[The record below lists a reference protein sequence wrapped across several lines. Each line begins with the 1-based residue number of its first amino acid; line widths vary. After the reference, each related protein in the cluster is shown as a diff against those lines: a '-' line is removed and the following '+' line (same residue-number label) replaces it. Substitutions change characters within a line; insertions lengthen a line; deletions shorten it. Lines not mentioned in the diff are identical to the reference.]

1 MEQRSIMSL
10 GRSSLVISLPK
21 HWIKLNELKSG
32 DAVSVAIQRDRSL
45 VVFPGVKSK
54 EGFRE
59 ITLHIDPN
67 ENNVFVIRK
76 IIACYLN
83 GYSNIKL
90 VSKNIFS
97 VAQQKAIRDI
107 ARQLYMRIMEAST
120 KKIHIV
126 TLIDELK
133 AQIMSGIQ
141 RMHMITKSMLQDSLN
156 ALKNQNETMAR
167 AVFSLDDDVDHF
179 SFFLIRLLRSAA
191 LDTALANRLDLK
203 PIEGLDYQNLVQRI
217 EYVADEASNIAK
229 HIIMLPQKQQ
239 KLSDSLLELILIA
252 GNYSLSSYEKAMEAF
267 FSKDVGSSNDIIERE
282 KRSTQLE
289 RRLAS
294 LTFSTKEMHS
304 MTVCAVCSIRESI
317 KEIAEDA
324 KDIAEITIN
333 RSYS

>member
-21 HWIKLNELKSG
+21 HWVRLNELKSG
-32 DAVSVAIQRDRSL
+32 DSVSVATQRDRSL

-54 EGFRE
+54 ERANE
-59 ITLHIDPN
+59 ITLYVDAN
-67 ENNVFVIRK
+67 EKNVFIVRK

-90 VSKNIFS
+90 VSKKIFS

-107 ARQLYMRIMEAST
+107 ARQLYMRIMEAGT

-126 TLIDELK
+126 TLMDELK
-133 AQIMSGIQ
+133 AQIISGIQ
-141 RMHMITKSMLQDSLN
+141 RMHIIAKSMLRDTLN
-156 ALKNQNETMAR
+156 ALKNQDEMLAR
-167 AVFSLDDDVDHF
+167 AVYSVDDDVDHF
-179 SFFLIRLLRSAA
+179 SFFLIRLFRSAA
-191 LDTALANRLDLK
+191 LDTALANKLDLK

-217 EYVADEASNIAK
+217 EYVADEATRIAK
-229 HIIMLPQKQQ
+229 HIIMLSQRQK
-239 KLSDSLLELILIA
+239 KLPDALLELMLTAAI
-252 GNYSLSSYEKAMEAF
+252 YSFSLYNKAMDAF
-267 FSKDVGSSNDIIERE
+267 FSKDVTSSNEIIENQ
-282 KRSTQLE
+282 KRSIKLDE
-289 RRLAS
+289 KIAS
-294 LTFSTKEMHS
+294 LTFLTREMDS

-317 KEIAEDA
+317 TEIADDA